1 MNIFKTLW
9 PGLSLTINIGLEA
22 VLLRSDRGDHMNQ
35 KADMTIPQILPIME
49 SLGYFKENFE
59 HVFI

>member
-1 MNIFKTLW
+1 
-9 PGLSLTINIGLEA
+9 
-22 VLLRSDRGDHMNQ
+22 MNQ

-59 HVFI
+59 HVFIQENVKVTQPNFRVVFSGGKSQGLKFSF